1 MKNCSRLL
9 VLSTRAWGWTP
20 SINIFTSA
28 MNSNIF
34 PPKHHRCFRFLFHPI
49 ASPFFL
55 SRLFSSLSSLSQWRY
70 VPSRQKSA
78 SIDQRSTSRKLVER
92 VSHPAKPF
100 KSYSSFEDFSPI
112 LHTRKNARANLFEH
126 VHDISTLFLSLRF
139 SLFSA
144 RFPLFSFPLLPAR
157 HHGGCHTA
165 WYPPRIAAR
174 RVQPDESQE
183 CQPSLSKTMTGKFNT
198 TCTRTTF
205 RHARNVKFVLH
216 STNH

>member
-49 ASPFFL
+49 ASSFFF
-55 SRLFSSLSSLSQWRY
+55 SHLFSPRSSLSQPRY

-100 KSYSSFEDFSPI
+100 NFYSSFEDFSPI

-126 VHDISTLFLSLRF
+126 VHDISSLFLSLRF

-144 RFPLFSFPLLPAR
+144 RFPLFSFLLLLLPAR
-157 HHGGCHTA
+157 PTPWGMPHRLIPTENCSEKGSAG
-165 WYPPRIAAR
+165 W
-174 RVQPDESQE
+174 V
-183 CQPSLSKTMTGKFNT
+183 
-198 TCTRTTF
+198 TRMPT
-205 RHARNVKFVLH
+205 
-216 STNH
+216 